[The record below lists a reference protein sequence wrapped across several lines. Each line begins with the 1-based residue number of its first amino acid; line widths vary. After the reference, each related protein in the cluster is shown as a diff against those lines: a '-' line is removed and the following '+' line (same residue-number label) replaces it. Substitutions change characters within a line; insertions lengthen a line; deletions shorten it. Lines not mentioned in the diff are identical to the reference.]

1 MREPTI
7 IYKVI
12 PPYSWNGKP
21 KVKYFDN
28 LKSANTY
35 IESIRWA
42 EVDKSLFKIQKIEV
56 EVEDGR

>member
-56 EVEDGR
+56 EV

>member
-1 MREPTI
+1 MREPMTI
-7 IYKVI
+7 YRVI

-28 LKSANTY
+28 LKLANAY
-35 IESIRWA
+35 IDNIRWA

-56 EVEDGR
+56 EVEE